1 MNTARNGKW
10 FKEDWN
16 KTIICQ
22 TASSEK
28 DIIPFISYKIFCIFC
43 MSTVMVICIAIYMC
57 RLYAHISS
65 FEWSTARFMVGTSVV
80 LILDAYRQTGDVV
93 GSVCTFSKLSGIGQS
108 RVLTTAVASQV
119 FVDHNA
125 QNTITSNIKLW
136 QLFKPTFYP

>member
-1 MNTARNGKW
+1 MIYLGL
-10 FKEDWN
+10 N

-28 DIIPFISYKIFCIFC
+28 EIIPFISYKIFCIFC
-43 MSTVMVICIAIYMC
+43 MSTVMVISITIYMC

-108 RVLTTAVASQV
+108 RAYNCGTVSRCLLTIM
-119 FVDHNA
+119 FKK
-125 QNTITSNIKLW
+125 TITRNIKL
-136 QLFKPTFYP
+136 